1 MVRESFARQTFM
13 HHLGV
18 ELGDIAPGQCTLH
31 FNSRPEFTQQ
41 NGFVHG
47 GVVAALTDV
56 AGGYAARL
64 PCSKPAWKP
73 CARQASAR

>member
-1 MVRESFARQTFM
+1 MARESFARRAFM

-41 NGFVHG
+41 NGFVRG
-47 GVVAALTDV
+47 GLVAALADAPGLGSLMT
-56 AGGYAARL
+56 R
-64 PCSKPAWKP
+64 
-73 CARQASAR
+73 R